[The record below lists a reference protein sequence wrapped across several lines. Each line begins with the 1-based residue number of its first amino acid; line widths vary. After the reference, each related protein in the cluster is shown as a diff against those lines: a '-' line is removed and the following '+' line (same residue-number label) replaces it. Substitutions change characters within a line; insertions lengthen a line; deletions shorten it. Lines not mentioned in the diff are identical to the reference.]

1 MTAALRVTLLGTGP
15 SQGVPAVGGPDG
27 NGHWGECDP
36 AEPRNRRMRTS
47 ALVEAADG
55 RALLLDA
62 GPDVR
67 VQLLAA
73 RVTRLDGLLVTH
85 AHADHIA
92 GLDELRAVNRSMGA
106 VLPLYASATTLAELK
121 ARFAYAFQEPTSFFY
136 RPVLDGQV
144 VLPGTRVRLAGLE
157 CELLDMDHG
166 ATRSLGLRIGHFA
179 YTTDVIRMPAESLAR
194 LHGLDTWVVS
204 CMQPG
209 DQNPVH
215 AGLDQI
221 LAWRDEIQPRRT
233 VLTHLGDRMDFAR
246 ISAQLP
252 AGVELGFD
260 GQILEVPESAHPQ
273 AFPQGFFFHNKDYA
287 TIPPVHNRSRP

>member
-1 MTAALRVTLLGTGP
+1 MNSALRVTLLGTGP

-27 NGHWGECDP
+27 LGNWGECDP

-47 ALVEAADG
+47 ALVESADG
-55 RALLLDA
+55 RALLVDA

-67 VQLLAA
+67 AQLMGA

-92 GLDELRAVNRSMGA
+92 GLDELRAINRSMGA
-106 VLPLYASATTLAELK
+106 VLPLHASAATLAELK
-121 ARFAYAFQEPTSFFY
+121 ARFAYAFQPPTGFFY

-144 VLPGTRVRLAGLE
+144 VSPGAPVKLAGLD
-157 CELLDMDHG
+157 CVLLDMDHG
-166 ATRSLGLRIGHFA
+166 AMRSLGLRIGRFA
-179 YTTDVIRMPAESLAR
+179 YTTDVIRMPAESLAQ

-215 AGLDQI
+215 AGLDQV
-221 LAWRDEIQPRRT
+221 LAWWRTLRPRRT
-233 VLTHLGDRMDFAR
+233 VLTHLGDRMDYAR
-246 ISAQLP
+246 ISARLP
-252 AGVELGFD
+252 EGVELGFD
-260 GQILEVPESAHPQ
+260 GLCLDVP
-273 AFPQGFFFHNKDYA
+273 G
-287 TIPPVHNRSRP
+287 